1 MDDKKMIG
9 IGGMEM
15 FQKVRIR
22 EDETLERVPN
32 GWIRDVTKMG
42 ILTSVFIP
50 VTVLTATGLGKY
62 ELIEH

>member
-1 MDDKKMIG
+1 MPEKINIG
-9 IGGMEM
+9 EMEL

-42 ILTSVFIP
+42 ILSSVFIP
-50 VTVLTATGLGKY
+50 ISTQCGLGKY